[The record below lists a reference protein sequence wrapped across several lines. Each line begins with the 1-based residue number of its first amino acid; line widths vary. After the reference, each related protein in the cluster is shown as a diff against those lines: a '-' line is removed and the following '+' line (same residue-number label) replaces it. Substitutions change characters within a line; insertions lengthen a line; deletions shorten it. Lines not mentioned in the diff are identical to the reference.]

1 MKSKTT
7 NLRTE
12 VRDIG
17 CALHAALCRER
28 CDAGMPVVGAPP
40 CVVFPV
46 PLCDRA
52 DVWVVQRRLEGSK
65 TRPASGL
72 QANPEPRWVGVG
84 RRGSVEGIV
93 RSVVRDS

>member
-28 CDAGMPVVGAPP
+28 CVAGYACG
-40 CVVFPV
+40 
-46 PLCDRA
+46 
-52 DVWVVQRRLEGSK
+52 E
-65 TRPASGL
+65 
-72 QANPEPRWVGVG
+72 
-84 RRGSVEGIV
+84 
-93 RSVVRDS
+93 RSVV